1 MSDCFNHSLDA
12 YDSLGY
18 GDNDGR
24 SNYSRKPSESY
35 YKEVSFSRIIKE
47 NDKSY
52 FVAIDANYAI
62 EVGFLEE
69 TQEDIKR
76 AFEALLTGFNT
87 IAVWIPKKIVRDID
101 RIDKT
106 MLVHIKT
113 LKDCIKSAFMY
124 HF

>member
-1 MSDCFNHSLDA
+1 MSDCFDHALDA
-12 YDSLGY
+12 YDSLDY

-52 FVAIDANYAI
+52 FVSIEANYAI

>member
-12 YDSLGY
+12 YDSLDY
-18 GDNDGR
+18 GDNDWR
-24 SNYSRKPSESY
+24 SNYSRKSSESY

-52 FVAIDANYAI
+52 FVSIDANYAI
-62 EVGFLEE
+62 EVGFLKE

>member
-18 GDNDGR
+18 GDDDRR

-52 FVAIDANYAI
+52 FVSIDANYAI

-76 AFEALLTGFNT
+76 AFGALLTGFNT

>member
-12 YDSLGY
+12 YDSLDY

-35 YKEVSFSRIIKE
+35 YKKVSFSRIIKE

-52 FVAIDANYAI
+52 FVSIEANYAI

-87 IAVWIPKKIVRDID
+87 IAVWIPKKIIRDID
-101 RIDKT
+101 CIDKT